1 MYQFGEVKDINDPE
15 KLGRVKVSVYGIHDN
30 IPTYSLP
37 WSNVLM
43 PASTP
48 ATLGHGHS
56 VNLKAELLWKT
67 GDLLPWPITTPAPE
81 FKTIN
86 DVAEEYTFNAGSNVP
101 RTGDVREKGSLVCGI
116 FLDSAAQEFLV
127 IGTLPTKSL
136 GVHDNNVRTRA
147 EDDPFAGELG
157 GQYEPLSPYNPKY
170 PYNHVYETE
179 SGHVKEYDDT
189 PGHERIKERHA
200 GGTQYEIGPDGS
212 KVERIVRDN
221 YQLVAGNDTL
231 EVKGNVKIIVSGN
244 ANIAVA
250 KDLTTQVGGNMSSIV
265 TGNMTADISGATNVT
280 SAGDMTLK
288 VPTLVESTT
297 VSGAW
302 ADSNKKIILNGN
314 VDVTHTLRTNTDSA
328 VTIQSDAINLNT
340 HIHTQP
346 DTGADD
352 TSQGNTNGPQNP
364 E

>member
-1 MYQFGEVKDINDPE
+1 MLFGTVVDTLDPL
-15 KLGRVKVSVYGIHDN
+15 KLGRVKVNVYGIHDN
-30 IPTYSLP
+30 IATKDLG
-37 WSNVLM
+37 WSQVMM
-43 PASTP
+43 PANTP
-48 ATLGHGHS
+48 AIRGIGHS
-56 VNLKAELLWKT
+56 VNLL
-67 GDLLPWPITTPAPE
+67 
-81 FKTIN
+81 
-86 DVAEEYTFNAGSNVP
+86 AGTLVSV
-101 RTGDVREKGSLVCGI
+101 TSLDPK
-116 FLDSAAQEFLV
+116 LQEFLV
-127 IGTLPTKSL
+127 TGTLPTKTDATTDDTDIDGEVVTISTP
-136 GVHDNNVRTRA
+136 DNNTRVR
-147 EDDPFAGELG
+147 GEANPHANEPTG
-157 GQYEPLSPYNPKY
+157 TYEPGSCFAPIY
-170 PYNHVYETE
+170 PNNNVMETE

-280 SAGDMTLK
+280 SAGDLTLK
-288 VPTLVESTT
+288 VPTQVEATT

-302 ADSNKKIILNGN
+302 SDSNKKIILNGN